1 MTIQP
6 VLLELYFHIN
16 QALSSNL
23 SNADSVIVSPWNT
36 FLESVIIVEALGKT
50 LIKLTLIT
58 ATQKLSFKT
67 QVTEIVFIVNIL
79 SGCKNHIFLMLTRQL
94 LLSHETQDVVFA
106 DLLYHVFVF
115 VFLFCFFS
123 VRFFYLI
130 CYPLHLFFLS

>member
-1 MTIQP
+1 MTIQS

-36 FLESVIIVEALGKT
+36 FLESVIIVEALGRT

-79 SGCKNHIFLMLTRQL
+79 SGCKSHIFLMLTRQL
-94 LLSHETQDVVFA
+94 LLSNETQDVVFA
-106 DLLYHVFVF
+106 DLLYR
-115 VFLFCFFS
+115 VFLCFLAFDFC
-123 VRFFYLI
+123 RFRVVIRVFH
-130 CYPLHLFFLS
+130 PRHNGQ

>member
-1 MTIQP
+1 MRIQP

-58 ATQKLSFKT
+58 ATQKLSFNT
-67 QVTEIVFIVNIL
+67 QETEIVFY
-79 SGCKNHIFLMLTRQL
+79 C
-94 LLSHETQDVVFA
+94 
-106 DLLYHVFVF
+106 
-115 VFLFCFFS
+115 
-123 VRFFYLI
+123 
-130 CYPLHLFFLS
+130 

>member
-36 FLESVIIVEALGKT
+36 FLESVIIVEALGRT

-94 LLSHETQDVVFA
+94 LLSNETQDVVFA

-115 VFLFCFFS
+115 VFF
-123 VRFFYLI
+123 V
-130 CYPLHLFFLS
+130 LFF